1 MMDERKIY
9 NRSQNK
15 PVDNTATDYHR
26 NNRIDLHPPPL
37 YHRQG
42 FCHCSVINT
51 KDFSF
56 VHHIITRQ
64 YLIITNVLETIK
76 YHVQYKMD
84 LDLI

>member
-26 NNRIDLHPPPL
+26 NNCIDLHPPPL

-51 KDFSF
+51 NDISGNTTRTSPYNTVIKFSDFY
-56 VHHIITRQ
+56 IP
-64 YLIITNVLETIK
+64 
-76 YHVQYKMD
+76 
-84 LDLI
+84 